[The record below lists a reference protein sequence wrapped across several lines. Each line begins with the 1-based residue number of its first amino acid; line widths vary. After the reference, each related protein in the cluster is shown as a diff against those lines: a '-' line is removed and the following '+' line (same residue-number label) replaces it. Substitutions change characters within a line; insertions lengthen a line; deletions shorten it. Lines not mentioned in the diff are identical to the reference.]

1 MQMRVLYIVLFSLFI
16 VSCSSYNEIVKGDD
30 YARKFEFANDLY
42 ENGEY
47 VKSIVLYE
55 QIYQHA
61 PKSGEGELAYYRL
74 GNSYYKSEDY
84 YMAAY
89 YLSSYV
95 QRFPYSQKN
104 EEVMFMAAICNVNN
118 SPQLSLDQTETNEAI
133 NSVQRFIDRYPT
145 TKYMDSCNR
154 IIDRLRFKLEEKDF
168 THVQL
173 YSKTERYRA
182 AVSSAEIFMENY
194 PASNF
199 NEEVFYL
206 LVKNSYFLAI
216 NSIESKKI
224 RRIEDS
230 YERLRNFEAVFNNS
244 KYSKEL
250 NMLIS
255 RLETNQ

>member
-1 MQMRVLYIVLFSLFI
+1 MRVLYIILFSALI
-16 VSCSSYNEIVKGDD
+16 TSCSSYNGIVKGDD
-30 YARKFEFANDLY
+30 YAMKFEFANDLY
-42 ENGEY
+42 ENDEY

-104 EEVMFMAAICNVNN
+104 EEVMFMAALCNVNN
-118 SPQLSLDQTETNEAI
+118 SPQVSLDQSETNEAI
-133 NSVQRFIDRYPT
+133 NSVQRFIDRYPS

-154 IIDRLRFKLEEKDF
+154 IIDRLRFKLEKKDF

-173 YSKTERYRA
+173 YSQTERYRA

-194 PASNF
+194 PASEF

-206 LVKNSYFLAI
+206 LVKNSYYLAI
-216 NSIESKKI
+216 NSIESKKTQ
-224 RRIEDS
+224 RIEDS

-255 RLETNQ
+255 RLETNE

>member
-1 MQMRVLYIVLFSLFI
+1 MRVLYFIMFGFVL
-16 VSCSSYNEIVKGDD
+16 VACSNYNEIVKGDD
-30 YARKFEFANDLY
+30 YSQKFQLANDLY

-74 GNSYYKSEDY
+74 GQSYYNSEDY
-84 YMAAY
+84 YMAVY

-104 EEVMFMAAICNVNN
+104 EEVMFKAALCNVQN
-118 SPQLSLDQTETNEAI
+118 SPQVSLDQAETNEAI
-133 NSVQRFIDRYPT
+133 NSVQMFIDRYPSS
-145 TKYMDSCNR
+145 KYMDSCNR
-154 IIDRLRFKLEEKDF
+154 IIDRLRYKLEKKDF

-182 AVSSAEIFMENY
+182 AVTSAEIFMENY
-194 PASNF
+194 PASDF

-206 LVKNSYFLAI
+206 LVKNSYYLAI
-216 NSIESKKI
+216 NSVDSKKTQ
-224 RRIEDS
+224 RIEDS

-250 NMLIS
+250 NALIS
-255 RLETNQ
+255 RLETNE